1 MADKNID
8 REALKAQR
16 EAEKAAEKAKKERA
30 KQSKPKKEGTVIS
43 RGTTAVKKFCK
54 DFVGT
59 CKKVMW
65 PTGRQVL
72 KNAGVVLATIL
83 IIGIAVFAVDWCLT
97 EVFDLAKDGAVALG
111 EQFAIEETTAA
122 ETTTAAGET
131 TTAAGETTTN
141 TEETTAEGESTTA
154 AEDTTAE
161 QTTAEQTTAEATS
174 ETTTAA

>member
-16 EAEKAAEKAKKERA
+16 EAEKAAERAKKERA
-30 KQSKPKKEGTVIS
+30 KQSKPKKEGTVFS
-43 RGTTAVKKFCK
+43 RGGNAVKKFCK